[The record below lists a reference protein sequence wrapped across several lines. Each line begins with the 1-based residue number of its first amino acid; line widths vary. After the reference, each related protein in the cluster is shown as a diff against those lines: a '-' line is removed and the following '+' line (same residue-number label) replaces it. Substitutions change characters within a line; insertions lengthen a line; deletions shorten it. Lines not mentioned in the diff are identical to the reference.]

1 LIIFAEQKNKIN
13 TMSKFFEF
21 FIKLFK
27 FIPVLWNYRIWDY
40 TLILGTMKASTEL
53 MLKSYEKN
61 EASAEDIQEL
71 KRFIELL
78 DKHLKDEYFL
88 LATNPNDVKKAIE
101 AEEKDWDE
109 LCAIFKGDKLN
120 LKYGIKSWWT

>member
-1 LIIFAEQKNKIN
+1 
-13 TMSKFFEF
+13 MSKFFEF

-53 MLKSYEKN
+53 MLNSYEKN

-88 LATNPNDVKKAIE
+88 LATNPNDVKKAVE
-101 AEEKDWDE
+101 QEEKDWDE

>member
-61 EASAEDIQEL
+61 EAASEDIQEL

-88 LATNPNDVKKAIE
+88 LATNPNDVKKA
-101 AEEKDWDE
+101 EEQEGKDWDE

>member
-27 FIPVLWNYRIWDY
+27 FIPILWNYRIWDY

-53 MLKSYEKN
+53 MLNSYKKN

-88 LATNPNDVKKAIE
+88 LATNPNDVKKAVE